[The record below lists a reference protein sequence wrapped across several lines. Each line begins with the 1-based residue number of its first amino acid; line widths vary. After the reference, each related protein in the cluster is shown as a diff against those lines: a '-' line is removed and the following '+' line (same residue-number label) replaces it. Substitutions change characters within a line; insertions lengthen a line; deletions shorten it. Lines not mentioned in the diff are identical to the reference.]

1 MREHGIQ
8 IENTYFRLLHDVPHV
23 NAVLGGNQAVG
34 KYVSYI
40 LHSHPF
46 YELFVCENHPIEIKT
61 QEGIITVEPGD
72 VVIIPPGK
80 EHVKLPTDP
89 RVRWSSVCFS
99 FFQRRRSGNSQDL
112 YHDLTQFLGQE
123 EPIHIKHHHDI
134 SIQLCRLA
142 DLANTTRS
150 KYLAIT
156 LADILVRLAD
166 MLSGALRMPGENVSA
181 AQKNDD
187 VDIVGSTRL
196 ENMLASQFMTDLT
209 TKKAAEQF
217 HISVRQLD
225 RLSTKYYGVTFRRA
239 MLQRRIRVS
248 IEMFNSTQLSI
259 EQISAAIG
267 FSSRMSFTRAFISE
281 YGIGPGEYR
290 RLYFSGK
297 KNPDD
302 SGKEDRRETEN
313 D

>member
-23 NAVLGGNQAVG
+23 SAVLEGNHEVG

-46 YELFVCENHPIEIKT
+46 YELFVCENHSIEIKIPN
-61 QEGIITVEPGD
+61 GVITVEPGD

-89 RVRWSSVCFS
+89 RTRWKSVCFS
-99 FFQRRRSGNSQDL
+99 YFQRKRSSQDL
-112 YHDLTQFLGQE
+112 YHDLTQFLGQD

-142 DLANTTRS
+142 DLATTTRS

-166 MLSGALRMPGENVSA
+166 MNTGILRASGAEPSNA

-187 VDIVGSTRL
+187 VDIIGSTRL

-225 RLSTKYYGVTFRRA
+225 RLSTKYYGVTFRRT
-239 MLQRRIRVS
+239 MMQRRIRVA

-281 YGIGPGEYR
+281 YGMGPGEYR
-290 RLYFSGK
+290 KTYFQGK
-297 KNPDD
+297 KNAEDAVKEERKENKDD
-302 SGKEDRRETEN
+302 
-313 D
+313 